1 MKKMMKTAAIM
12 AALMLSMAMFAG
24 CQQNSTKEESKTEA
38 PAETQQTETAK
49 EETPAEA
56 EKAEAIDLTAKAEEI
71 KAANDKVSEIQ
82 LGTSDEQS
90 LAQEKQLGTSD
101 HEGHE
106 GEITF
111 TEAEDGITVEV
122 RMVAEAAE
130 EDVSAV
136 NAALVAVLDDED
148 VVAANLFGNT
158 EEAVNKSYTISY
170 FVGESEEVN
179 YVSTAA
185 YYSLAGRKGMNYI
198 QNDAWA
204 GPSAP
209 EAE

>member
-12 AALMLSMAMFAG
+12 TALMLSMAMFAG

-71 KAANDKVSEIQ
+71 KAANDKVSEI
-82 LGTSDEQS
+82 
-90 LAQEKQLGTSD
+90 
-101 HEGHE
+101 
-106 GEITF
+106 TF

-136 NAALVAVLDDED
+136 NAALVSVLDDED

-158 EEAVNKSYTISY
+158 EEAVNKSYTIHY